1 MASIARR
8 RRGGSTHYYLRHATP
23 SARREVHLGGS
34 IPPDIGEIRERLVL
48 DMEQERWAGDLERIS
63 EEHLVEY
70 AHMTE
75 GARREMRER
84 FAVMSTYATQRVEG
98 SSMTLRETAD
108 LLLDGTV
115 PDKRPDHER
124 REALAHRDIVLD
136 MMDGPPRRLALD
148 VLLGW
153 HRSMFAYT
161 DDAGAGH
168 LRKYAVGIS
177 GSRVEFPLWE
187 DVPEE
192 LDRLFRWYDENR
204 RRVKTAELA
213 ATVHYRL
220 ASIHPF
226 GDGNGRISRLAM
238 NYALHMG
245 GYPMFIVDMGIRRS
259 YIRALERSQLRGACS
274 PFVLWFLR
282 RYVAANRRG
291 RGARR

>member
-1 MASIARR
+1 MASIVRR
-8 RRGGSTHYYLRHATP
+8 RRGGSAHYYLRHATP
-23 SARREVHLGGS
+23 SARREVYLGGS
-34 IPPDIGEIRERLVL
+34 VPPDIGEIRERLVL

-63 EEHLVEY
+63 EDHLVEY
-70 AHMTE
+70 ARMTE
-75 GARREMRER
+75 GARREMREQ

-108 LLLDGTV
+108 LLLDGAV

-124 REALAHRDIVLD
+124 REALAHRDIMLD
-136 MMDGPPRRLALD
+136 MMDGPPRRLDLD

-153 HRSMFAYT
+153 HRSMFAHT
-161 DDAGAGH
+161 DDAGAGY
-168 LRKYAVGIS
+168 LRRYAVGIS

-192 LDRLFRWYDENR
+192 LDRLFRWHDENR
-204 RRVKTAELA
+204 RRVETAELA
-213 ATVHYRL
+213 ATMHYRL
-220 ASIHPF
+220 ASVHPF

-238 NYALHMG
+238 NYVLHAG
-245 GYPMFIVDMGIRRS
+245 GYPMFIVGMGIRRS